1 MRTPVL
7 IALTT
12 FVSLAPAAEARRPP
26 CSKGGETIAANRI
39 VRVFENGSRLVACTK
54 ADRDRDVLARRFD
67 DDYVTSSDYS
77 HVRLAG
83 SFVAWVQTN
92 TDVSCKAAC
101 PPDYEPTRTHVT
113 IRDAATDDER
123 STSVATVS
131 ELVLTRTG
139 SAAWIDDSAVRALD
153 DAGER
158 TLDTGDVSALEA
170 SRSRVTWLN
179 AGEVRAAQLG

>member
-1 MRTPVL
+1 MVIL
-7 IALTT
+7 MALAV
-12 FVSLAPAAEARRPP
+12 FAALAPAAEARRPP
-26 CSKGGETIAANRI
+26 CSQGGETVAGNRI
-39 VRVFENGSRLVACTK
+39 VRVFEKGSRLIACTR

-67 DDYVTSSDYS
+67 DDYVRSSDYS

-83 SFVAWVQTN
+83 SFVAWVETN

-101 PPDYEPTRTHVT
+101 PPGYQATQTRVT
-113 IRDAATDDER
+113 IRDAATDDVR
-123 STSVATVS
+123 TARVAAVS

-139 SAAWIDDSAVRALD
+139 SAAWIDGNDLRALE

-170 SRSRVTWLN
+170 SRTRVTWLN
-179 AGEVRAAQLG
+179 AGQVRAAQLG